1 LHNCAEGQLLR
12 VRELLRQAAGRHGC
26 TFQELLTDGAQ
37 AALGAATSLDLPQVW
52 LEENTRQYADL

>member
-1 LHNCAEGQLLR
+1 